1 MKIFRTYISYIAAL
15 LSTATAVLSCST
27 GDFVPILDNEP
38 AYHNR
43 SILITGIVSDT
54 YGQPLEDI
62 TINFKAYPH
71 DQADASPISSET
83 VYTNSKGTYSIHSD
97 GADLQLL
104 CTITAED
111 ESGTYGIQT
120 QQVIITWKGSS
131 YDTETK
137 IFIVNDCN
145 FLLDRK

>member
-15 LSTATAVLSCST
+15 LSAATAVLSCSK

-43 SILITGIVSDT
+43 SILITGMVSDT

-71 DQADASPISSET
+71 DQADASPIRNIFDPLRRNRPS
-83 VYTNSKGTYSIHSD
+83 
-97 GADLQLL
+97 
-104 CTITAED
+104 TAMHHYRRGRKRHIRNPDTAGNHHME
-111 ESGTYGIQT
+111 GF
-120 QQVIITWKGSS
+120 VI
-131 YDTETK
+131 
-137 IFIVNDCN
+137 
-145 FLLDRK
+145 